1 MVFFYSQFSILNS
14 QFAIPLQTN
23 MMFSVPQF
31 IDVEDK
37 IAGPLTWRQLLWMI
51 GMGATLLVFFNIF
64 DTALFFIMAV
74 PTVLIFVALA
84 FYRPNGFPLTTF
96 IFYAVLFIF
105 RPKVS
110 VWERPLRQA
119 PVAKAPVEKKEVAD
133 TGAKH
138 IDQEKLTE
146 LARILDK
153 G

>member
-1 MVFFYSQFSILNS
+1 
-14 QFAIPLQTN
+14 

-51 GMGATLLVFFNIF
+51 GMGAVLLVCFNMF
-64 DTALFFIMAV
+64 DATLFFIIAV
-74 PTVLIFVALA
+74 PTVLLFVALA

-96 IFYAVLFIF
+96 IFYAVLFLF

-110 VWERPLRQA
+110 VWERPLRQPPKASA
-119 PVAKAPVEKKEVAD
+119 PAEKTEATN

>member
-1 MVFFYSQFSILNS
+1 
-14 QFAIPLQTN
+14 

-51 GMGATLLVFFNIF
+51 GMGAMLLVFFNLF
-64 DTALFFIMAV
+64 DATLFFIIAI
-74 PTVLIFVALA
+74 PTVLLFVALA

-110 VWERPLRQA
+110 VWERPLRQPPKASA
-119 PVAKAPVEKKEVAD
+119 PETKKEEPGVRD
-133 TGAKH
+133 KR
-138 IDQEKLTE
+138 INQEKLTE
-146 LARILDK
+146 LARILDRH
-153 G
+153 GEERI

>member
-1 MVFFYSQFSILNS
+1 
-14 QFAIPLQTN
+14 

-51 GMGATLLVFFNIF
+51 GMGATLLVFFNMF

-74 PTVLIFVALA
+74 PTVLLFVALA

-110 VWERPLRQA
+110 VWERPLEKR
-119 PVAKAPVEKKEVAD
+119 PTAKVPETKEEEPGVHD
-133 TGAKH
+133 KR
-138 IDQEKLTE
+138 INQEKLTE
-146 LARILDK
+146 LARILDNRGK
-153 G
+153 GN